1 LGPERP
7 QPGGA
12 VDALKRHGLLLESDP
27 NLPSVVSLVI
37 GRPIKGGWWGH
48 PSGGAIYAEAN
59 RLADRPDVLL
69 VKLLGGKVT
78 FVARELWPHLL
89 TIGRSREPW
98 QLEGLAGEALALL
111 DLVRRNGIVR
121 TDDPAVRRA
130 VNPKKPA
137 QVALEL
143 ERRLLVLGMQV
154 HTQTGA
160 HAKTLEAWDHW
171 ARRKRL
177 AGRLPVA
184 RAKAALEDRV
194 RRLNAEFHGKARLPW
209 PSGAPR

>member
-1 LGPERP
+1 
-7 QPGGA
+7 
-12 VDALKRHGLLLESDP
+12 LLESDP
-27 NLPSVVSLVI
+27 NLPSVVSLVN

-48 PSGGAIYAEAN
+48 PNGGAIYAESN

-89 TIGRSREPW
+89 AVGRSREPW
-98 QLEGLAGEALALL
+98 QLQGLAGEALALL
-111 DLVRRNGIVR
+111 DLVRRNGTVR
-121 TDDPAVRRA
+121 TDDPAVRYA

-137 QVALEL
+137 QVSLEL

-154 HTQTGA
+154 HTESGA
-160 HAKTLEAWDHW
+160 HAKALESWDHW

-177 AGRLPVA
+177 AARLPVVQ
-184 RAKAALEDRV
+184 AKATIEGRV
-194 RRLNAEFHGKARLPW
+194 RRLNAAYNGKARLPW
-209 PSGAPR
+209 SS